1 MSEDVVEFGGSA
13 ERTVRRPSR
22 FHVQLPKLPAG
33 IGVTLACAG
42 AVAAIVSFLGR
53 WPIATYNVPTGRNTP
68 VVPDADREITY
79 AADTTLYGFAY
90 IVILLVITVSVVIAL
105 RGAAAAQQTARLA
118 GLASSGFLL
127 VFLAIRAYTFSLN
140 PYRIAGYLGP
150 QNEVDSYTTRLD
162 WGLYAAFAA
171 AILVMAA
178 LVLRPQP
185 LLQDEEPEP
194 VELIEY
200 DEADE
205 LTVLVE
211 PTPAVSP
218 SHELYM
224 RK

>member
-13 ERTVRRPSR
+13 GPTVRRPSR
-22 FHVQLPKLPAG
+22 FHVQVPKLPAG
-33 IGVTLACAG
+33 IGVTLAGAA
-42 AVAAIVSFLGR
+42 AVAAVVSFLGR
-53 WPIATYNVPTGRNTP
+53 WQVATYNIPTGRNAP
-68 VVPDADREITY
+68 LVPDSDREITY

-90 IVILLVITVSVVIAL
+90 IVVLLAITVSVVIAL
-105 RGAAAAQQTARLA
+105 RGEETARQTARLA

-171 AILVMAA
+171 AILVLAA
-178 LVLRPQP
+178 LLLQRQP
-185 LLQDEEPEP
+185 LLESDEPEP

-205 LTVLVE
+205 MTVMVE
-211 PTPAVSP
+211 PAPAVSP